1 MHLRTAWRGPARRL
15 CPTQP
20 SIYIGRLEVRIFHR
34 TLRRTG
40 RKTGFSWFLVDLVLV
55 FHIYCPAHGRTPVT
69 GVLSQD
75 STLYIYRKVRGRN
88 FPSGGHFLWNTEEGD
103 HHKERKGR
111 KGEGAWQK
119 DGVRKMRSQEPPSAE
134 RGANKHFISRYM
146 GFQNVRSLPQIV
158 RSSLHGRRFNEEI
171 SADCTSAATVE
182 GAWQK
187 RGSKK

>member
-34 TLRRTG
+34 TA
-40 RKTGFSWFLVDLVLV
+40 
-55 FHIYCPAHGRTPVT
+55 I
-69 GVLSQD
+69 
-75 STLYIYRKVRGRN
+75 
-88 FPSGGHFLWNTEEGD
+88 FLWKTEEGD

-187 RGSKK
+187 NGSKKITTDGGGG